1 MGLASSLIGVGWLIQ
16 RPPGPWGA
24 VNEPLRMDGV
34 GECGAV
40 DLLGGSEA
48 DAGVLMVVIMPDEE
62 LATELAR
69 VLDRVVSQPVR
80 DLLGD
85 PAGPRQTRVP
95 QLMGGSGHTP
105 RYRPRSASW
114 SGSGSSEPFPS
125 WFCWSAVVFDL
136 VQ

>member
-1 MGLASSLIGVGWLIQ
+1 MIGVGWLIQ

-80 DLLGD
+80 DLLG
-85 PAGPRQTRVP
+85 
-95 QLMGGSGHTP
+95 
-105 RYRPRSASW
+105 RPRRAPANP
-114 SGSGSSEPFPS
+114 G
-125 WFCWSAVVFDL
+125 SAVDGRIWTHAAISSQVSEL
-136 VQ
+136 EWVRK